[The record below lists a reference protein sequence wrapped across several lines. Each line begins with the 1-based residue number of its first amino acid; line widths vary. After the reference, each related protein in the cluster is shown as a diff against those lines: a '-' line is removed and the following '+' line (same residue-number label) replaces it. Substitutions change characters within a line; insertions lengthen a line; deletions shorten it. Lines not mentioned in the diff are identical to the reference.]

1 MHLFK
6 RIGERLDPYLI
17 LLLVLSGLALAPLL
31 APGYFYTAHDGRHS
45 VFYLNMFDASIRD
58 GVLWPRWAMHH
69 IQGYGYPTFII
80 QSPLGFYVAEIFML
94 LGAGATLAA
103 KLTWVVAFLGS
114 AWGMYR
120 LTVHWL
126 GTDDDENSGID
137 RVRLAGLVAGLLYIY
152 IPYHLAGI
160 YVRGA
165 LNDTL
170 LLAWYPWV
178 FLAFDRLIAQGGSPG
193 WPRRLGVAILLL
205 ACTLLTHTFSLISFS
220 PLLVTFVLFRLGLK
234 WWQSSSEVSSEK
246 NGSSTPLRSLLG
258 SALLALAGGVGAL
271 LLYANFLLP
280 LLVEGQSLQ
289 QQVYST
295 GTYDYRNHFV
305 YFGQFFSPF
314 WGFGFSDDPTGV
326 NDGMGFQVGSMA
338 MLMLIVGIY
347 QLWRGDDENDMRW
360 RPIMIYLLVAVVA
373 LLLFMTPLSAPLWQ
387 AVPTLGIIQFPWRLL
402 SLVILV
408 VSALG
413 GLVTAN
419 LLLAS
424 HTQVDASGGA
434 LLLGLLV
441 IFAGYGYIGAEM
453 QPIEPWREDGRAVAA
468 FEREHPDMIALTEWV
483 DDPFTTSPLTEDYA
497 SESYV
502 EEHGQTTSLT
512 RLAIIDGAGE
522 VFSQRSGGSSGGGVV
537 RLDEPGVVRVH
548 LFYFP
553 GWQARMDGEI
563 VEHRVS
569 PPSGTIELDVP
580 AGEHEID
587 VRMGSTPVRRLGT
600 GVSWAM
606 FVVVLGL
613 IFWPQRRKDEDL
625 PARSEDVANT

>member
-1 MHLFK
+1 MQFLK
-6 RIGERLDPYLI
+6 RVGKRLDPYLL
-17 LLLVLSGLALAPLL
+17 LLLVLSGLALTPLF
-31 APGYFYTAHDGRHS
+31 APGYFYSAHDGRHS

-58 GVLWPRWAMHH
+58 GALWPRWAMHH

-94 LGAGATLAA
+94 FGAGPTLAA
-103 KLTWVVAFLGS
+103 KQTWAVAFLGS

-120 LTVHWL
+120 LTIHWL
-126 GTDDDENSGID
+126 GAEREEPQGID
-137 RVRLAGLVAGLLYIY
+137 YARLAGLVAGLLYVY

-178 FLAFDRLIAQGGSPG
+178 FLAFDRLIALGGTRG
-193 WPRRLGVAILLL
+193 WQRRLGVAILLL
-205 ACTLLTHTFSLISFS
+205 ACTLLTHTFALISFS

-234 WWQSSSEVSSEK
+234 WWQDGSERAADGVD
-246 NGSSTPLRSLLG
+246 NSTSAMRSVLVP
-258 SALLALAGGVGAL
+258 ALMALAGGVGAL

-338 MLMLIVGIY
+338 MLLLIISIY
-347 QLWRGDDENDMRW
+347 QLWRDEVRW
-360 RPIMIYLLVAVVA
+360 RPTMIYLLVISIA
-373 LLLFMTPLSAPLWQ
+373 LLIFMTPLSASLWA
-387 AVPTLGIIQFPWRLL
+387 AVPMLGIIQFPWRLL

-408 VSALG
+408 ISALA
-413 GLVTAN
+413 GLTTAN
-419 LLLAS
+419 LLLSARS
-424 HTQVDASGGA
+424 QANAAGGA
-434 LLLGLLV
+434 LVLGLLV
-441 IFAGYGYIGAEM
+441 MFAGYSYIGAEL
-453 QPIEPWREDGRAVAA
+453 QPVEKWREDGRAVFE

-483 DDPFTTSPLTEDYA
+483 DEPFTTSPMTPDYA
-497 SESYV
+497 SDTY
-502 EEHGQTTSLT
+502 EEEYGRTETLT
-512 RLAIIDGAGE
+512 RIAVIDGVGE
-522 VFSQRSGGSSGGGVV
+522 VLSQQSAGSSGGGVV
-537 RLDEPGVVRVH
+537 QMEELGVVRVH

-553 GWQARMDGEI
+553 GWEARIDGEI
-563 VEHRVS
+563 VEYRVS
-569 PPSGTIELDVP
+569 PPNGVLELDVP
-580 AGEHEID
+580 AGEHQID
-587 VRMGSTPVRRLGT
+587 VRMGATPVRRMGA
-600 GVSWAM
+600 GISWVM
-606 FVVVLGL
+606 FLIVLGL
-613 IFWPQRRKDEDL
+613 IFWPQRWSTKKT
-625 PARSEDVANT
+625 VA